1 MPRGIVGSER
11 GGILTNQLKDNP
23 CSVVLLDEIEK
34 ANPSLLNLFLQ
45 AFDEGWITDGRGKR
59 VYLSDAIVIMT
70 SNAGSEHFKKLQS
83 PMGFRSGQV
92 PMDQVQGEVNKELER
107 RFPPEFRN
115 RIDQVVIFEP
125 LTKEEVRQIA
135 LKYIDQVTGTLK
147 RFNKTVTIEPE
158 ALEKLVTEG
167 YSPAYGARFLKRVI
181 DDKIKLPLS
190 QHWKEANSFKATL
203 QVDLIVIDTAG
214 PRLVAASDPDAI
226 AV

>member
-1 MPRGIVGSER
+1 
-11 GGILTNQLKDNP
+11 
-23 CSVVLLDEIEK
+23 
-34 ANPSLLNLFLQ
+34 
-45 AFDEGWITDGRGKR
+45 
-59 VYLSDAIVIMT
+59 MT

-125 LTKEEVRQIA
+125 LTKDEVRHIA

-158 ALEKLVTEG
+158 ALEKLVTDG

-190 QHWKEANSFKATL
+190 QRWKEANSFKATV
-203 QVDLIVIDTAG
+203 QGDQIVLETAG
-214 PRLVAASDPDAI
+214 PRLVATSDPDAI